1 MSIPRIG
8 GGYTPPADLSSDAES
23 VAQQQAALAVPHHR
37 HGHALTRAK
46 RPSLRKRRSAE
57 SPDANDPAAE
67 SEELLMMLDQHLRR
81 SQTDV
86 MRVDAREP
94 RGNQHGFGQDEHSAG
109 AEPNGKRTDSDDTH
123 DLPARAL
130 PMRFAQRTAR
140 DETALLK
147 HSRAV
152 SQGSARSPGDQA
164 EAALIG
170 VQTAARKQE
179 PSVGGKA
186 PARASP
192 TYAVLAIVREFLQM
206 PDGERTSRT
215 TLAQIRDRLVS
226 ASTRAGRD
234 MQNNPQSNI
243 QTGVSGA
250 AQRPLSAAEE
260 SMNLLLP
267 IALLNLGRSRTR
279 AGRAMGMSALAALIR
294 RGRGW

>member
-1 MSIPRIG
+1 MSISRI
-8 GGYTPPADLSSDAES
+8 GGYTPPADLSSDADTA
-23 VAQQQAALAVPHHR
+23 AQQQAALAVPHHR
-37 HGHALTRAK
+37 HGHALTRAR

-81 SQTDV
+81 GETDV

-94 RGNQHGFGQDEHSAG
+94 RGNQHGFDQDEHSAG
-109 AEPNGKRTDSDDTH
+109 AEPNDQRPRSGDTR

-130 PMRFAQRTAR
+130 PMRFAQRAAR
-140 DETALLK
+140 DETALSK
-147 HSRAV
+147 YSRAA
-152 SQGSARSPGDQA
+152 SHGPARSPGDQA
-164 EAALIG
+164 AAALIG
-170 VQTAARKQE
+170 VQTATRDQQLPVAGKQ
-179 PSVGGKA
+179 

-192 TYAVLAIVREFLQM
+192 TYAVLAIVREFLQT
-206 PDGERTSRT
+206 PDGERTSRA
-215 TLAQIRDRLVS
+215 TLAQIRERLVS

-234 MQNNPQSNI
+234 TQSNPP
-243 QTGVSGA
+243 GGARWA

-267 IALLNLGRSRTR
+267 IALLTLGRSRTR